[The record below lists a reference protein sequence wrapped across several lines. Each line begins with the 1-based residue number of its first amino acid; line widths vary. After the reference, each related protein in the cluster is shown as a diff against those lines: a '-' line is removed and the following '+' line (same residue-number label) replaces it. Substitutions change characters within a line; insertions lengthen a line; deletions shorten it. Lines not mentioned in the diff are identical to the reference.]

1 MLGPEKQI
9 EVHRQPQG
17 EQFAEHA
24 LHGPGGSLTSAAA
37 PNFTVELDSLF
48 AA

>member
-1 MLGPEKQI
+1 MRCGIKTFLFT
-9 EVHRQPQG
+9 QG

-37 PNFTVELDSLF
+37 PNFTVELHSLF

>member
-1 MLGPEKQI
+1 VLGPEKQI

-24 LHGPGGSLTSAAA
+24 LHGPGGSLPTAVL
-37 PNFTVELDSLF
+37 PGLTVELDNLF
-48 AA
+48 TT